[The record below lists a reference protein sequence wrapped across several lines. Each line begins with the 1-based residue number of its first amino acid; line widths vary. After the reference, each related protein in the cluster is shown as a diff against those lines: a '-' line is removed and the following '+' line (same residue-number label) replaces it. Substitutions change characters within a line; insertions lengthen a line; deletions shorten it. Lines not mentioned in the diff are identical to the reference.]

1 MKRSAG
7 IVWIGTA
14 AAVTLALVISATRAA
29 DGNKKSVEQLAKEGY
44 WGERNTWTEHSKLL
58 GQAAPA
64 LDLTDWHGTPVKA
77 ADIKNKIVVVDFWAT
92 WCGPCKRAVPHNN
105 ELAKKYADKGVAVV
119 GACGGGQ
126 EERMN
131 AVVDETKMEYPTGKA
146 NEQTTK
152 AWGVQWWPHYVVVD
166 RKGKIRAVGIKPDY
180 VEKVIEALMEEDAN
194 VH

>member
-1 MKRSAG
+1 MDELIIGREPSAG
-7 IVWIGTA
+7 ASDGA
-14 AAVTLALVISATRAA
+14 AMIMDGDQKTFMKEVVEASRTL
-29 DGNKKSVEQLAKEGY
+29 
-44 WGERNTWTEHSKLL
+44 
-58 GQAAPA
+58 
-64 LDLTDWHGTPVKA
+64 PVL
-77 ADIKNKIVVVDFWAT
+77 VDFWAT